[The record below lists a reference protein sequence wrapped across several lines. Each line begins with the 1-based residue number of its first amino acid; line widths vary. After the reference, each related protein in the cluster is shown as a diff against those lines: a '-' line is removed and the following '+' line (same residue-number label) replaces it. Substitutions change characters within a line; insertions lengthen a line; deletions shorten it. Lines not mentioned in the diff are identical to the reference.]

1 MHNLLAAVIQL
12 NQEAIRSNKLLQ
24 LVQEHDVD
32 ITTYKRIEK
41 PTSRGYL
48 RIPILHDFVQIYLMI
63 WPAGEFSSIH
73 EHKNFSGVIKVIEGA
88 IVEHHYQFKEE
99 SRELHLINI
108 QSYKKGDALTE
119 EENAIH
125 RVVNKSSIKGAVTL
139 HLYFPPN
146 SNIAGSRLFDIDKRR
161 IATLS
166 EKAVSFSWN
175 QAPEAYSKIDNSG
188 FHLIDKT

>member
-12 NQEAIRSNKLLQ
+12 NQQDIRINKLLQ
-24 LVQEHDVD
+24 LVQQHDID
-32 ITTYKRIEK
+32 ITSFKRYEK

-63 WPAGEFSSIH
+63 WPAGESSSIH

-88 IVEHHYQFKEE
+88 IEEHHYQFKEE

-108 QSYKKGDALTE
+108 QNYKKGDALIE

-125 RVVNKSSIKGAVTL
+125 RVVNMSSIKGAVTL

-146 SNIAGSRLFDIDKRR
+146 SNIAGSRLFDIDERR

-166 EKAVSFSWN
+166 DSAVSFSWN
-175 QAPEAYSKIDNSG
+175 QPPEAFKN
-188 FHLIDKT
+188 IDKDFKFFGINP